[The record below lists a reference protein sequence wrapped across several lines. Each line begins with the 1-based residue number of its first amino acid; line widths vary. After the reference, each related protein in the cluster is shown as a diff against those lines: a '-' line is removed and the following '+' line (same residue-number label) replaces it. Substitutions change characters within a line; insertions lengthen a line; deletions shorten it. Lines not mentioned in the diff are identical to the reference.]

1 MSGDTTLTVR
11 TPLRRCRYCGYYVA
25 PSETHCPNCQQ
36 PIEPPANVYP
46 ETLEI
51 TRRPHLPPAGA
62 GDPTPL
68 SASAEV
74 LLQVLPSGVCIK
86 RELSGPLILGRGDQP
101 DVIDLTDFKAM
112 QHGVSRRHCVL
123 QPEGDH
129 LTVTD
134 LDSSNGTYLND
145 QRLVPHQPCFLT
157 DSDRLILGTLHLIL
171 SFGVSENR

>member
-1 MSGDTTLTVR
+1 MSGDTTLTIR
-11 TPLRRCRYCGYYVA
+11 TPLRRCGACGYFVA

-36 PIEPPANVYP
+36 PIEAYP

-51 TRRPHLPPAGA
+51 TRRPHLLPAGA
-62 GDPTPL
+62 ADPTPL
-68 SASAEV
+68 SASAQV

-86 RELSGPLILGRGDQP
+86 RELCGPLILGRGDLP
-101 DVIDLTDFKAM
+101 DLIDLTGYNAM

-123 QPEGDH
+123 QPEGGH

-145 QRLVPHQPCFLT
+145 QRLVPHQPYFLT
-157 DSDRLILGTLHLIL
+157 DGDRLILGTLHLIL
-171 SFGVSENR
+171 SFGAGKPASR